1 MNHLPLN
8 LPGSVYASAMPFSS
22 RDQYQTLFD
31 EYGYHDI
38 QTVVLLASE
47 AETIYHTGRNLRQF
61 YQQKELNVI
70 YLPVED
76 FSTPDPTAL
85 NQAVDAA
92 LAEARAGRN
101 IAIHCYYGLGRTG
114 TFSACL
120 ARKALGLN
128 GVDALNWIRSHIKG
142 AVEND
147 AQEAVVLK
155 FGEAG

>member
-1 MNHLPLN
+1 MKHLPLH
-8 LPGSVYASAMPFSS
+8 LLGSIYASPMPFSS
-22 RDQYQTLFD
+22 RDLFETLFN

-38 QTVVLLASE
+38 HTVVLLASE
-47 AETIYHTGRNLRQF
+47 AETLYHTGRNLRQF
-61 YQQKELNVI
+61 YQQKGLNVI

-76 FSTPDPTAL
+76 FSTPDQTAL

-92 LAEARAGRN
+92 IEEAQAGRN
-101 IAIHCYYGLGRTG
+101 IAIHCYYGRGRTG

-120 ARKALGLN
+120 ARKTLGLS
-128 GVDALNWIRSHIKG
+128 GIEALNWIRSHIEG

-147 AQEAVVLK
+147 AQEAVVMR